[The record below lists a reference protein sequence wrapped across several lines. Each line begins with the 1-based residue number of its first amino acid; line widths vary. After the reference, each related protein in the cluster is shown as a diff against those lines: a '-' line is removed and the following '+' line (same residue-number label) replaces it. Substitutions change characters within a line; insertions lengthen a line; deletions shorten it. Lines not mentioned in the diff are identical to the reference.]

1 MVVSETGQLSFI
13 RHRRKCP
20 AALRVTR
27 GSSGTCSWRT
37 QPGRAF
43 GLGMK
48 SNRRCATGG
57 WGQTGCKGRT
67 IFGLSR
73 YLYLLGLLLAQ
84 IQGDL
89 ELRLLVN
96 LHCRRGLGSSSKD

>member
-13 RHRRKCP
+13 RHRRKGP
-20 AALRVTR
+20 AALRGTWNL
-27 GSSGTCSWRT
+27 SGTCIRQR

-43 GLGMK
+43 GYGVK
-48 SNRRCATGG
+48 SNRRCARGV
-57 WGQTGCKGRT
+57 QETGCKRMG
-67 IFGLSR
+67 ILSLSM

-96 LHCRRGLGSSSKD
+96 LHCRRRLGSSSKD